1 MMSKLI
7 RIILFVFLITA
18 VLVLPTLAQENEVTD
33 DQVNEIAR
41 DVYCPVCEST
51 PLDVCQTKACADW
64 RELIRTKLAEGQSK
78 EQIFDYFG
86 RQYGDGVLAD
96 PPQRGV
102 SLIMLW
108 ILPVVLL
115 LLGALIFS
123 WVMRNLRTAAPV
135 DGGTA
140 VLVDTPPT
148 QSKPAIPPARDDYL
162 ARIEDELGKKD
173 E

>member
-1 MMSKLI
+1 MMSKLTGLV
-7 RIILFVFLITA
+7 LFVFLVTA
-18 VLVLPTLAQENEVTD
+18 VLALPAMAQENGVTD
-33 DQVNEIAR
+33 DEVNEIAR
-41 DVYCPVCEST
+41 DVYCPVCENT

-108 ILPVVLL
+108 ILPVVLV
-115 LLGALIFS
+115 LLGALLFS
-123 WVMRNLRTAAPV
+123 LVMRNLRTSAPV
-135 DGGTA
+135 DGSTA
-140 VLVDTPPT
+140 VLVDAPPT
-148 QSKPAIPPARDDYL
+148 QTKPPAPTARDDYL